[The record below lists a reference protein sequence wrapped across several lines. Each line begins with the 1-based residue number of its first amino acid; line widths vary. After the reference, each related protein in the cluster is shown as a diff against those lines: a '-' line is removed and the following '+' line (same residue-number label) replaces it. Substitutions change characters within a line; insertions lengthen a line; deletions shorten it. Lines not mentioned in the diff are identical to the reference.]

1 LATPKLSNTT
11 KLWYGLGQAA
21 EGIKSTSFAA
31 FLLFYYTQILGLSGT
46 TVGAV
51 VFIALLVDAVTD
63 PMAGMFSDRL
73 QSRWGRRHPFMYA
86 AALPLAIFYYFLF
99 TPPEGLSQGQL
110 ALWLLVFTLL
120 ARTAMTAYSVPHLSL
135 GAELSNDYDDRTSI
149 VAIRSFMG
157 LGGGIVAGLVGLG
170 YFMRSTPEYT
180 NGQLNPEAYPA
191 FAFVFA
197 IAIFIS
203 ITASGIGTHSRI
215 RHLPATGPSVQVGLI
230 EELRHS
236 LRNPSFRALFI
247 GATMFAVII
256 GVQGVLGL
264 HMGTYFWQL
273 DTRDIFHYTVA
284 AGTGVLC
291 GLPVWTAVA
300 RRRDKKPTFLFGVI
314 WFTAFAS
321 LPPLFRILGW
331 LPEPGTN
338 GYIAF
343 VVSAGFLMAFGA
355 AAASATLGSMMADIT
370 DEDALITGRRREGI
384 YFGALSFSA
393 KAATGLGQLLGGV
406 LVDTVGLTENVAVGE
421 ISEEIVTNLG
431 LFYSI
436 GTVVL
441 ASGSLVFLTRYRLDR
456 RRHAEIRSALEER
469 DPEYLRS
476 L

>member
-1 LATPKLSNTT
+1 LAAPKLSNAT
-11 KLWYGLGQAA
+11 KLWYGVGQAA

-31 FLLFYYTQILGLSGT
+31 FLLFYYTQLLGLSGT
-46 TVGAV
+46 TVGIV
-51 VFIALLVDAVTD
+51 IFIALLVDAVTD
-63 PMAGMFSDRL
+63 PMAGMLSDRL

-86 AALPLAIFYYFLF
+86 AALPLAVFYYFLF
-99 TPPEGLSQGQL
+99 TPPAGLGSTQL

-135 GAELSNDYDDRTSI
+135 GAELSGDYDDRTSI

-157 LGGGIVAGLVGLG
+157 LGGGIVAGLLGLG
-170 YFMRSTPEYT
+170 YFMRSTPEYA

-197 IAIFIS
+197 IAIFVT
-203 ITASGIGTHSRI
+203 ITASGIGTHARI
-215 RHLPATGPSVQVGLI
+215 RHLPASGSPAQVGLI

-236 LRNPSFRALFI
+236 LRNHSFRALFV
-247 GATMFAVII
+247 GATIFAVII

-284 AGTGVLC
+284 AGAGVLC

-300 RRRDKKPTFLFGVI
+300 RRRDKKPTFLFGVV
-314 WFTAFAS
+314 WFSAFAS

-331 LPEPGTN
+331 LPEPGT
-338 GYIAF
+338 GAYISF
-343 VVSAGFLMAFGA
+343 VVGSGFLMAFGA

-406 LVDTVGLTENVAVGE
+406 LVDAVGLGEDVEVGE
-421 ISEEIVTNLG
+421 IAPQIVTDLG
-431 LFYSI
+431 LFYAI
-436 GTVVL
+436 GTALL
-441 ASGSLVFLTRYRLDR
+441 ASASISFLARYRLDR
-456 RRHAEIRSALEER
+456 KRHAEIRSALEER

>member
-1 LATPKLSNTT
+1 MAVPQLSNTT

-31 FLLFYYTQILGLSGT
+31 FLLFYYTQVLGLSGT
-46 TVGAV
+46 AVGIV
-51 VFIALLVDAVTD
+51 IFIALLCDAITD
-63 PMAGMFSDRL
+63 PMAGMLSDRL

-99 TPPEGLSQGQL
+99 TPPEGLSQIQL
-110 ALWLLVFTLL
+110 ALWLLLFTLL

-135 GAELSNDYDDRTSI
+135 GAELSSDYDDRTSI
-149 VAIRSFMG
+149 VAVRSFMG

-170 YFMRSTPEYT
+170 YFMRSTPEYP

-197 IAIFIS
+197 IAIFVT

-215 RHLPATGPSVQVGLI
+215 RYLPAGGSSAQVGLL
-230 EELRHS
+230 EELRYS
-236 LRNPSFRALFI
+236 LHNHSFRALFI
-247 GATMFAVII
+247 GATIFAVII

-273 DTRDIFHYTVA
+273 DTRDIFHYTIA
-284 AGTGVLC
+284 AGAGVLC

-300 RRRDKKPTFLFGVI
+300 RRYDKKPTFLFGVI
-314 WFTAFAS
+314 WFAAFAS
-321 LPPLFRILGW
+321 LPPLFRVLDW
-331 LPEPGTN
+331 LPEPGTRA
-338 GYIAF
+338 YIGF

-393 KAATGLGQLLGGV
+393 KTATGLGQLLGGV
-406 LVDTVGLTENVAVGE
+406 LVDTVGLTENVDVGG
-421 ISEEIVTNLG
+421 ISPQIVTDLG
-431 LFYSI
+431 LFYAV
-436 GTVVL
+436 GTAVL
-441 ASGSLVFLTRYRLDR
+441 ASASIYFLARYRLDR
-456 RRHAEIRSALEER
+456 ERHAEIRSALEER
-469 DPEYLRS
+469 DTEYLRS